1 MFKQRSQILDFEEE
15 ALRIMHGDQNILF
28 MTSTIR
34 RQAASCI
41 FGLAPCVRA
50 IIDRRFNQL
59 DGEDFEGALSVA
71 VNKLPAALLDKAK
84 KLIRIADD
92 IPEDDPK
99 LDSLMDIVHEVNARD
114 HNKII
119 LFSSFRHTLAYLLPK
134 LKAEGLRVAQVDG
147 SVNSEERL
155 RIRKRFELERT
166 ETEALDMLLFTE
178 VGSEGLDYQFCDTIV
193 NYDLPWNP
201 MRIEQRIGRIDRRGQ
216 KSSVVHIYNMMIPR
230 RLRSPALSMRPSER
244 SDCSSIIFERNRKA
258 GLRRL
263 RIWIPRRNGRSCW
276 THISLPSSTMQ
287 SI

>member
-1 MFKQRSQILDFEEE
+1 MERFDEHFVSVDKQSLLRIMDQNNRDSQWPIHSKKLVIPYSIMDEQLYEGKDDSQILDFEEE

-59 DGEDFEGALSVA
+59 DGEDFKGALSVA

-119 LFSSFRHTLAYLLPK
+119 LFSSFRH
-134 LKAEGLRVAQVDG
+134 R
-147 SVNSEERL
+147 
-155 RIRKRFELERT
+155 
-166 ETEALDMLLFTE
+166 
-178 VGSEGLDYQFCDTIV
+178 
-193 NYDLPWNP
+193 
-201 MRIEQRIGRIDRRGQ
+201 
-216 KSSVVHIYNMMIPR
+216 
-230 RLRSPALSMRPSER
+230 MRPMNAHGNQES
-244 SDCSSIIFERNRKA
+244 
-258 GLRRL
+258 GRRAAA
-263 RIWIPRRNGRSCW
+263 RGNGK
-276 THISLPSSTMQ
+276 
-287 SI
+287 

>member
-41 FGLAPCVRA
+41 FGLAPCVRV

-216 KSSVVHIYNMMIPR
+216 KSSVVHIYNTGGSGRWCTAGRPASWCSR
-230 RLRSPALSMRPSER
+230 RSAGSGCRFPLPVLS
-244 SDCSSIIFERNRKA
+244 
-258 GLRRL
+258 
-263 RIWIPRRNGRSCW
+263 
-276 THISLPSSTMQ
+276 
-287 SI
+287 